1 MIPLK
6 IALRLNGRLTRTFF
20 ITFDPN
26 DTPDMSGLYGV
37 IVDRADSILTERIDT
52 GYYSNWVISNG
63 DFEFTSRDST
73 SILTA
78 NTLLSINLYN
88 K

>member
-6 IALRLNGRLTRTFF
+6 IALRLNGRLTKTFY
-20 ITFDPN
+20 ITFDPS
-26 DTPDMSGLYGV
+26 TTTDMSGLYNV
-37 IVDRADSILTERIDT
+37 ILERTETILAERIDT

-63 DFEFTSRDST
+63 DFEFTVRDST
-73 SILTA
+73 SVLTA
-78 NTLLSINLYN
+78 NTLLNVNLYN